1 MRFVLKRLDVLRDL
15 PAKKPA
21 NLGIK
26 SDKTKLFVPLFPV
39 KEKVHID
46 AVLGS
51 VLLRKSPRSRRI
63 SIRVHPVRGII
74 VSMPSVVPFI
84 VGVAFLESRREW
96 ALAAL
101 QRASAQDSALPEG
114 ETVESLRT
122 RAKAELPGRLKAFAD
137 RYGFRYNRL
146 TIKHNTSNWGSCST
160 KGNIN
165 LNLNLMRVP
174 EPLQDYV
181 LLHELTHLHHPDHG
195 PAFHAELEHLLA
207 DHFSRHLEED
217 AFRSFLSAIGA
228 SRARC
233 RITSVLEKALRTY
246 RPL

>member
-1 MRFVLKRLDVLRDL
+1 M
-15 PAKKPA
+15 
-21 NLGIK
+21 
-26 SDKTKLFVPLFPV
+26 

-46 AVLGS
+46 TVLGE

-63 SIRVHPVRGII
+63 SIRIHPVKGVI
-74 VSMPSVVPFI
+74 VSMPSYVPYA
-84 VGVAFLESRREW
+84 VGIAFLVSRREW
-96 ALAAL
+96 ARAAL
-101 QRASAQDSALPEG
+101 ERMSARDTTLPEG
-114 ETVESLRT
+114 ESIESLR
-122 RAKAELPGRLKAFAD
+122 AKAKANLPPCLNAFAD

-174 EPLQDYV
+174 VPLQDYV
-181 LLHELTHLHHPDHG
+181 MLHELTHLHHPDHG
-195 PAFHAELEHLLA
+195 PAFHAELERLLA
-207 DHFSRHLEED
+207 DHFSRHLEEE
-217 AFRSFLSAIGA
+217 AFKAFLRPIGA

>member
-1 MRFVLKRLDVLRDL
+1 M
-15 PAKKPA
+15 
-21 NLGIK
+21 
-26 SDKTKLFVPLFPV
+26 

-46 AVLGS
+46 TVLGE

-63 SIRVHPVRGII
+63 SIRIHPVKGVI
-74 VSMPSVVPFI
+74 VSMPSYVPYA
-84 VGVAFLESRREW
+84 VGIAFLVSRREW
-96 ALAAL
+96 ARAAL
-101 QRASAQDSALPEG
+101 ERMSARDTTLPEG
-114 ETVESLRT
+114 ESIESLR
-122 RAKAELPGRLKAFAD
+122 AKAKADLPPRLKAFAD

-146 TIKHNTSNWGSCST
+146 TIKHNTSNWGSCSI

-174 EPLQDYV
+174 VPLQDYV
-181 LLHELTHLHHPDHG
+181 MLHELTHLHHPDHG
-195 PAFHAELEHLLA
+195 PAFHAELERLLA
-207 DHFSRHLEED
+207 DHFSLHLEEE
-217 AFRSFLSAIGA
+217 AFKAFLRPIGA

>member
-1 MRFVLKRLDVLRDL
+1 MRDL

-46 AVLGS
+46 PVLGE
-51 VLLRKSPRSRRI
+51 VRLRKSARSRRI
-63 SIRVHPVRGII
+63 SIRVHPVSGIL
-74 VSMPSVVPFI
+74 VTVPFYAPYAM
-84 VGVAFLESRREW
+84 GVAFLESRREW

-101 QRASAQDSALPEG
+101 ERANARNADLPEG
-114 ETVESLRT
+114 EDIESLR
-122 RAKAELPGRLKAFAD
+122 AKAKAALPPRLAD
-137 RYGFRYNRL
+137 LAARYGFRYQRV
-146 TIKHNTSNWGSCST
+146 TIKHNTSNWGSCSA

-174 EPLQDYV
+174 VPLQDYI

-195 PAFHAELEHLLA
+195 PAFHAELEQLLS
-207 DHFSRHLEED
+207 DHFSKHFGD
-217 AFRSFLSAIGA
+217 KDFQVYIPAIAA
-228 SRARC
+228 SRAQW
-233 RITSVLEKALRTY
+233 RISRVLERNLKEY
-246 RPL
+246 RLL

>member
-1 MRFVLKRLDVLRDL
+1 MRDL

-46 AVLGS
+46 PMLGEIR
-51 VLLRKSPRSRRI
+51 LRKSARSRRI
-63 SIRVHPVRGII
+63 SIRVHPVRGIL
-74 VSMPSVVPFI
+74 VTVPFYAPYTM
-84 VGVAFLESRREW
+84 GVTFLESRREW

-101 QRASAQDSALPEG
+101 ERANARNADLPEG
-114 ETVESLRT
+114 EDIESLR
-122 RAKAELPGRLKAFAD
+122 AKAKAALPPRLAD
-137 RYGFRYNRL
+137 LAARYGFRYQRV
-146 TIKHNTSNWGSCST
+146 TIKHNTSNWGSCSA

-174 EPLQDYV
+174 VPLQDYI

-195 PAFHAELEHLLA
+195 PAFHAELEQLLS
-207 DHFSRHLEED
+207 DHFSKHFGD
-217 AFRSFLSAIGA
+217 KDFQVYIPAIAA
-228 SRARC
+228 SRAQW
-233 RITSVLEKALRTY
+233 RISRVLERNLKEY
-246 RPL
+246 RLL